1 MNGWMSQTGRGV
13 ALLIGV
19 LWGIPSVQADGFQA
33 VIQQE
38 RSMIYATAPVQDIGT
53 VEGAIIATTEAGLV
67 ELLRDGTIRPWDGGK
82 PEPGP
87 AGAGGALNVQ
97 AEDGSRWTSGAN
109 FLLQHVPD
117 SVSGKEKIIT
127 WTGAN
132 GLPVAGFTCG
142 AGSPDHG
149 VWFGTEQ
156 GVVRFSDGDFHYR
169 QGRRWLPHDQVT
181 DIFVDQQGEA
191 WIATPGGVARIY
203 FQSMSLR
210 DKAEYYEEHLDRYIR
225 RTDFGYVSEV
235 STSRPGWLNQSAISK
250 HPSDND
256 GLWTSMYGA
265 GECFA
270 YAATRDPEYKRR
282 AQNVFKALKFLVD
295 VTRGGSVFLQDG
307 YVARTVLE
315 SNLPDPNEWPSYTWE
330 GMVRNRKSDALWKVY
345 FPRWPMSADR
355 SYYFKTDT
363 SSDELDGHYFF
374 YALYYDFVAE
384 TEQEKSE
391 VASVVASITDHIVRN
406 DFCLVDHDGLP
417 TRWGVFSPSQL
428 NSNRDW
434 YHERGLN
441 SLSLLTYLTIASHIT
456 GNDRYLSIIEDLV
469 GNHHYLINAMVPK
482 IQTGIGS
489 GNQSDDEMAFMNFFN
504 LIRLTGDAEIR
515 SAMQEAFFRYWA
527 LEFPEVNPFFNYCYA
542 AVSLDASIENQWG
555 QHSLKPW
562 DGWDVDAYRTLVEFP
577 LDRFNW
583 SHRNSHRLDIVFL
596 PRQNAESLLSARDS
610 QRGYRSNGK
619 ALPVSERFF
628 HHWNTDPWQLDY
640 FGEGTSLAS
649 GTVYLLPYYMGLYF
663 GFLPAK

>member
-1 MNGWMSQTGRGV
+1 MSSWLSQSGRGV
-13 ALLIGV
+13 SIIIGF
-19 LWGIPSVQADGFQA
+19 LWGMPSVLADGFQSI
-33 VIQQE
+33 IQQE
-38 RSMIYATAPVQDIGT
+38 RSMIFGTAAVEDIGS
-53 VEGAIIATTEAGLV
+53 VDGAIIATTEAGLL
-67 ELLRDGTIRPWDGGK
+67 ELFRDGTMRRWDGRI
-82 PEPGP
+82 PERESAE
-87 AGAGGALNVQ
+87 AGFPFSIR
-97 AEDGSRWTSGAN
+97 AEDGSLWTPLDNS
-109 FLLQHVPD
+109 LVQQ
-117 SVSGKEKIIT
+117 VSAPSPGEKKIIT

-142 AGSPDHG
+142 ASSRSHG
-149 VWFGTEQ
+149 VWFGTDQ
-156 GVVRFSDGDFHYR
+156 GLVRFSDGDFQYR
-169 QGRRWLPHDQVT
+169 QGRRWLPHDHVT
-181 DIFVDQQGEA
+181 DIFIDHHGDA

-210 DKAEYYEEHLDRYIR
+210 EKAEYYEEHLDKYIR
-225 RTDFGYVSEV
+225 RTEFGYVSEV
-235 STSRPGWLNQSAISK
+235 STSRPGWLNADAIGK

-270 YAATRDPEYKRR
+270 YAATRENIYKQR
-282 AQNVFKALKFLVD
+282 ADNVFKALKFLVD

-315 SNLPDPNEWPSYTWE
+315 SNQPNPNEWPSYTLE
-330 GMVRNRKSDALWKVY
+330 GMLRNRESDSMWKVY
-345 FPRWPMSADR
+345 FPRWPMSSDR

-374 YALYYDFVAE
+374 YALYYDFVAR
-384 TEQEKSE
+384 TQQEKSD

-406 DFCLVDHDGLP
+406 NFCLVDHDGLP
-417 TRWGVFSPSQL
+417 TRWGVFSPSEL
-428 NSNRDW
+428 NSNMDW

-469 GNHHYLINAMVPK
+469 KNHHYLINAMVPK
-482 IQTGIGS
+482 IQSGIGS

-504 LIRLTGDAEIR
+504 LIRLTGSDPIR
-515 SAMQEAFFRYWA
+515 SAIQEAFFRYWV

-542 AVSLDASIENQWG
+542 GVSLNVSIENQWG
-555 QHSLKPW
+555 QHALKPW
-562 DGWDVDAYRTLVEFP
+562 VGWDVDAYRTLVEFP
-577 LDRFNW
+577 LDRFDW

-596 PRQNAESLLSARDS
+596 PRQNSESLLSSRNS
-610 QRGYRSNGK
+610 KRGYRSNGK
-619 ALPVSERFF
+619 TLPVSERFF

-640 FGEGTSLAS
+640 SGAGTSLAS
-649 GTVYLLPYYMGLYF
+649 GTVYLLPYYMGMYF
-663 GFLPAK
+663 GFLPE